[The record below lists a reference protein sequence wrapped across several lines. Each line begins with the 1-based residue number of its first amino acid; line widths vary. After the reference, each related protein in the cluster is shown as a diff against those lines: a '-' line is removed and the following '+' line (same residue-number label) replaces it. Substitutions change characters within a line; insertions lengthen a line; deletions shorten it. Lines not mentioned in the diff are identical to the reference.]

1 VGALV
6 GWGRVGLI
14 VGCMEGSE
22 VTGMREGDFVGA
34 TVVKVGATDGIC
46 ELGAVLGDEMVG
58 DCEGLFVGEVVGLVV
73 GLCVG
78 GRIRR

>member
-1 VGALV
+1 VGCIEGAEVTGVKDGALV
-6 GWGRVGLI
+6 GA
-14 VGCMEGSE
+14 S
-22 VTGMREGDFVGA
+22 
-34 TVVKVGATDGIC
+34 VVKVGATLGMC

-58 DCEGLFVGEVVGLVV
+58 DCEGLFVGEDVGLVV